1 VFGLALCSQFDTGCR
16 AAPILVERCT
26 RTLEEL
32 AFADTTLDLY
42 KVYHSS
48 PNEQTPELRQ
58 KLNEG
63 KTGAPWPASRSD
75 RAITRAIN
83 SRQSCHD
90 VRLTGCKNVEAR
102 HQMHA
107 ALWRTP
113 SILREGARKAR
124 LYFARQIEISGT
136 TNERTSFVLWETKI
150 RLHLAISPN
159 IYAYIASKFLSI
171 FYFLRRCTA
180 YKLVVFG
187 IILRKLP
194 HFMRKTETVT
204 VCIISCIILCRFN
217 CCNVSIVCLISENC
231 VQRTESL
238 SAKYIFTYDYHFN
251 SLNIFLSQF
260 FQKDQTVKFNRRKK
274 IGMHK

>member
-1 VFGLALCSQFDTGCR
+1 LERGECLRHGTAENFETRDASQAWRSVPKVRLAFQNSLRRSSCRTRAKNSRNRHECLSQFAVFGFALCSQFDTGCR

-136 TNERTSFVLWETKI
+136 TNERTSFVL
-150 RLHLAISPN
+150 
-159 IYAYIASKFLSI
+159 
-171 FYFLRRCTA
+171 
-180 YKLVVFG
+180 
-187 IILRKLP
+187 
-194 HFMRKTETVT
+194 
-204 VCIISCIILCRFN
+204 
-217 CCNVSIVCLISENC
+217 
-231 VQRTESL
+231 
-238 SAKYIFTYDYHFN
+238 
-251 SLNIFLSQF
+251 
-260 FQKDQTVKFNRRKK
+260 
-274 IGMHK
+274 